1 MFTDW
6 KYLQHHKDDGE
17 EAYDGVEDIHAVRV
31 KVNNEVGCELK
42 NMICNRPNPKDKSP
56 LS

>member
-6 KYLQHHKDDGE
+6 KYLQNHKDDGE
-17 EAYDGVEDIHAVRV
+17 EADDGVEDIHAVRV
-31 KVNNEVGCELK
+31 KVNNEVGCELQ

>member
-6 KYLQHHKDDGE
+6 KYLQNNKDDGE
-17 EAYDGVEDIHAVRV
+17 EADDGVEDIHAVWV
-31 KVNNEVGCELK
+31 EVNNEVGCELQS
-42 NMICNRPNPKDKSP
+42 MICNRPNPKDKSP